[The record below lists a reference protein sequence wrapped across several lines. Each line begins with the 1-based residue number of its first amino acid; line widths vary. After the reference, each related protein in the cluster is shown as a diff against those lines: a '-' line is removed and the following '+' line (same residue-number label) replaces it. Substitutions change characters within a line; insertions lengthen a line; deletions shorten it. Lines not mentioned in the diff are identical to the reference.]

1 MAKQFVEGNKY
12 VFSAKKFKNQCRKDG
27 ISIKSYTWHDYINGR
42 IVRSKSGTCNGVCDG
57 LDVDRLWCKC
67 VENNQGRL

>member
-27 ISIKSYTWHDYINGR
+27 ITIKSITWHKSIDGR
-42 IVRSKSGTCNGVCDG
+42 LVKTEDGFSGICDG
-57 LDVDRLWCKC
+57 LYIDRSWCKC
-67 VENNQGRL
+67 IENNQGRL

>member
-27 ISIKSYTWHDYINGR
+27 ISIKSITWHKSIDGRLVSPRNGLE
-42 IVRSKSGTCNGVCDG
+42 GMWCNG
-57 LDVDRLWCKC
+57 LSIDRSWCKC
-67 VENNQGRL
+67 IENNQGRL

>member
-27 ISIKSYTWHDYINGR
+27 ISIKSITWHKSIDGR
-42 IVRSKSGTCNGVCDG
+42 LVRTKGRNGVCDG
-57 LDVDRLWCKC
+57 LYVDRLWCKC
-67 VENNQGRL
+67 IENNQGRL